1 MRTRFATGALAGTVF
16 FGLALACLLLVA
28 APAAGQDI
36 GTRKQMIDGRIDVL
50 QKKIESARQREGVL
64 TSEIETVTDKI
75 NALQDDVDSAS
86 ARLNQLE
93 SVLGLHERK
102 LDRLNQLYELQT
114 RKLIFLQRQHKAAT
128 KRLNKRVVE
137 IYTTEQT
144 STLGVVLE
152 SSSFTELLD
161 QLDFL
166 NEIGRQDEK
175 VTNDVRRAKEQ
186 MQEIR
191 NATRKTRAQVAA
203 VTREVAA
210 RTLEQRSVRD
220 RLAWDQRQLATARRD
235 KQATLANVQ
244 EDKAHALE
252 HMRSL
257 QEQSATLAARIRSAQ
272 SAAAVVPG
280 PTGRPSSAGFIWP
293 VQGVLTSGFG
303 WRWGRMHE
311 GIDLAVGVGTPVVAA
326 ASGTVIVAGW
336 LGGYGNLVV
345 IDHGNGIS
353 TAYGHNTS
361 VTVGVG
367 QSVAQ
372 GQLISYSG
380 STGHST
386 GPHVHFEVRINGTP
400 VDPLGYL

>member
-64 TSEIETVTDKI
+64 TSEIETVSDKI

-93 SVLGLHERK
+93 SVLALHERK

>member
-28 APAAGQDI
+28 APASGQDI
-36 GTRKQMIDGRIDVL
+36 GTRKQIIDGRIDVL

-64 TSEIETVTDKI
+64 TSEIEAVTDKI

-93 SVLGLHERK
+93 SVLALHQRK
-102 LDRLNQLYELQT
+102 LDRLNQLYEVQT

-144 STLGVVLE
+144 STLSVVLE

-175 VTNDVRRAKEQ
+175 VTNEVRRAKEQ

-210 RTLEQRSVRD
+210 RTLEQRAVRD

-235 KQATLANVQ
+235 KRATLADVQ
-244 EDKAHALE
+244 EDKAAALE

-257 QEQSATLAARIRSAQ
+257 EAESASLASRIRSAQ
-272 SAAAVVPG
+272 SSSAVVPG
-280 PTGRPSSAGFIWP
+280 ATGRPSAAGFIWP

-311 GIDLAVGVGTPVVAA
+311 GIDLAVPVGTPVVAA

-345 IDHGNGIS
+345 IDHGNGMA

-386 GPHVHFEVRINGTP
+386 GPHVHFEVRVNGSP

>member
-1 MRTRFATGALAGTVF
+1 MRSRFATGALAGTVF
-16 FGLALACLLLVA
+16 LGLALACLLLVA
-28 APAAGQDI
+28 APASGQDI
-36 GTRKQMIDGRIDVL
+36 GTRKQIIDGRIDVL

-64 TSEIETVTDKI
+64 TSEIEVVTDKI

-93 SVLGLHERK
+93 AVLALHQRK
-102 LDRLNQLYELQT
+102 LDRLNQLYEVQT
-114 RKLIFLQRQHKAAT
+114 RKLVFLQRQHKAAT

-137 IYTTEQT
+137 IYTTEST
-144 STLGVVLE
+144 STLSVVLE
-152 SSSFTELLD
+152 SSSFSELLD

-175 VTNDVRRAKEQ
+175 VTNEVKRAKEQ

-191 NATRKTRAQVAA
+191 NATRKTRRQVAA

-210 RTLEQRSVRD
+210 RTTEQRAVRD
-220 RLAWDQRQLATARRD
+220 RLAWDQRELATAR
-235 KQATLANVQ
+235 ATS
-244 EDKAHALE
+244 ERRSRTCRRTRR
-252 HMRSL
+252 MRSSTCARCR
-257 QEQSATLAARIRSAQ
+257 QQSATLAARIRSAQ
-272 SAAAVVPG
+272 SSSAVVPG
-280 PTGRPSSAGFIWP
+280 PTGQPSAAGFIWP

-311 GIDLAVGVGTPVVAA
+311 GIDLAVPVGTPVVAA

-345 IDHGNGIS
+345 IDHGNGIA